1 MDSTIPVFVNPL
13 QLLEVDEP
21 WASMSPKPPT
31 ADDIFKFMCT
41 PGVPSDLDSL
51 TARYKEISQEKA
63 RLFAVPDDQRILEK
77 LVWPL
82 RHAKASYVVGNFLS
96 TIALCGAVAEMMALF
111 LFEISVLEGIEVKDS
126 TGSAVMSKAFERE
139 RQVDR
144 LKILLAN
151 NLIGA
156 DLKTDFDLIRTTRRK
171 YQHLWSQDHASLQ
184 ADSLAVFISTVAVVV
199 GSLGLSMNAGKVVL
213 KPAVLKYLQKQGL
226 YQPT

>member
-1 MDSTIPVFVNPL
+1 MDSTISVFVNPL

-21 WASMSPKPPT
+21 GASMSPKPPT

-41 PGVPSDLDSL
+41 PGVPSDLESL
-51 TARYKEISQEKA
+51 TTRYKEISQEKA

-111 LFEISVLEGIEVKDS
+111 LFEISMLEGTEVKDS
-126 TGSAVMSKAFERE
+126 AGSTVTSKAFEHK

-151 NLIGA
+151 NLIEA
-156 DLKTDFDLIRTTRRK
+156 DLKTDFDLVRTTRRK

-184 ADSLAVFISTVAVVV
+184 TDSLNVFISTVAVVV
-199 GSLGLSMNAGKVVL
+199 GSLGLSVNAGKVVL
-213 KPAVLKYLQKQGL
+213 KPGVLKYLQKQGL
-226 YQPT
+226 YEPT

>member
-1 MDSTIPVFVNPL
+1 MDSKIPVFVNPL
-13 QLLEVDEP
+13 QLLVVDEP

-31 ADDIFKFMCT
+31 PEDIFKFMCT
-41 PGVPSDLDSL
+41 PGVSSDVGSL

-63 RLFAVPDDQRILEK
+63 RLFVVPNDQRILEK

-111 LFEISVLEGIEVKDS
+111 LFEISVLEGTEVKDS
-126 TGSAVMSKAFERE
+126 AGSAVTSKSFEGE

-144 LKILLAN
+144 LKILSAN
-151 NLIGA
+151 KLIGVG
-156 DLKTDFDLIRTTRRK
+156 LKTDFELVRTTRRN
-171 YQHLWSQDHASLQ
+171 YQHLWSQDHAYLQ
-184 ADSLAVFISTVAVVV
+184 SDSLAAFISTVAVVV
-199 GSLGLSMNAGKVVL
+199 GSLGLSIQAGKVML
-213 KPAVLKYLQKQGL
+213 KPGVLKYLQKEGL

>member
-1 MDSTIPVFVNPL
+1 MDNTIPVFVNPL

-21 WASMSPKPPT
+21 WASMSPRSPT
-31 ADDIFKFMCT
+31 AEDIFEFMCT
-41 PGVPSDLDSL
+41 PGVPSDVSSL

-63 RLFAVPDDQRILEK
+63 RLFVAPNDQRILEK

-96 TIALCGAVAEMMALF
+96 TIALCGTVTEMMALF
-111 LFEISVLEGIEVKDS
+111 LFEISVLEGIEVKDRAGLVV
-126 TGSAVMSKAFERE
+126 TSKSFESE

-151 NLIGA
+151 KLIGV
-156 DLKTDFDLIRTTRRK
+156 DLKADFDLVRTTRRK

-184 ADSLAVFISTVAVVV
+184 SDSLAVFISTVAVVV
-199 GSLGLSMNAGKVVL
+199 GCLGLSIQEGKVVI
-213 KPAVLKYLQKQGL
+213 KPGVLKYLQKEGL
-226 YQPT
+226 YQST